1 VENVTVSCYGAMME
15 LLQLATISAPEPN
28 LLLIKPWD
36 QNNTKEINKA
46 LQNNDFHATV
56 MVEGDTVRL
65 KFAPLT
71 EEARLELVKRVKE
84 KMETAK
90 IKLRSLRDKVR
101 EDNIAL
107 KEEGQISED
116 DKFRRLAE
124 IDEKTKE
131 CQEKLKEL
139 AEYKE
144 KEIMTL

>member
-1 VENVTVSCYGAMME
+1 MAMSIQT
-15 LLQLATISAPEPN
+15 LL
-28 LLLIKPWD
+28 
-36 QNNTKEINKA
+36 
-46 LQNNDFHATV
+46 
-56 MVEGDTVRL
+56 
-65 KFAPLT
+65 
-71 EEARLELVKRVKE
+71 
-84 KMETAK
+84 TAK